1 MQNQV
6 APIFGFAPRLVLYL
20 TLLHLYP
27 IPLPYTLQ
35 GKHALEEDPCSC
47 SHLGN
52 ICEANKELLKA
63 RNAGEGVGV

>member
-1 MQNQV
+1 M
-6 APIFGFAPRLVLYL
+6 G
-20 TLLHLYP
+20 LLQDWFY
-27 IPLPYTLQ
+27 IDTPLPYTLQ

-47 SHLGN
+47 SHSGN

>member
-1 MQNQV
+1 MQLQPYKIGFIFDI
-6 APIFGFAPRLVLYL
+6 APPS
-20 TLLHLYP
+20 
-27 IPLPYTLQ
+27 PYTLQ

>member
-1 MQNQV
+1 MGLFQDWFYIDIV
-6 APIFGFAPRLVLYL
+6 P
-20 TLLHLYP
+20 
-27 IPLPYTLQ
+27 PLPYTLQ